1 MILHCHFSKTPK
13 EIKMQRTPFTRS
25 ITICWQERPSQAQK
39 TSMDQPSTRTT
50 PAPAAKKPL
59 LTILYWLFTL
69 PEKQLRKGSNA
80 CPNHPDL
87 RSHRQTQSNTTPLQ
101 FKSTFSTHQQFFYQR
116 LKRHCLMMPLTVAC
130 CRSHSLD
137 FNGFGVLYEL
147 HQKSIYIPRGLK
159 TSRHPF
165 SDLKHSLV
173 EIGYHKHQP
182 VVVFKS
188 FGIFWLIRS
197 FGQIKPIFVLMAGRG
212 SKFETKTLRVS
223 PKHPQVLDP
232 KITYIWE
239 VLSPENA
246 ADFWLTHLPVQDYLT
261 SHFSGQPMITTPS
274 PPCLHHFPCSR
285 TCDQSLRCME
295 CLRCKVNPHS
305 GQDHRS
311 AGSLKF
317 RPMKIDHVH
326 WIQADFT

>member
-87 RSHRQTQSNTTPLQ
+87 RSHRQTHQTQ

-130 CRSHSLD
+130 CRSHSLA

-147 HQKSIYIPRGLK
+147 HQKSIHSSWSEDIK
-159 TSRHPF
+159 TSVFRLETLPCW
-165 SDLKHSLV
+165 DWIPQTPTRCSLQ
-173 EIGYHKHQP
+173 ILRNL
-182 VVVFKS
+182 
-188 FGIFWLIRS
+188 LIN
-197 FGQIKPIFVLMAGRG
+197 Q
-212 SKFETKTLRVS
+212 
-223 PKHPQVLDP
+223 
-232 KITYIWE
+232 
-239 VLSPENA
+239 
-246 ADFWLTHLPVQDYLT
+246 
-261 SHFSGQPMITTPS
+261 
-274 PPCLHHFPCSR
+274 
-285 TCDQSLRCME
+285 
-295 CLRCKVNPHS
+295 
-305 GQDHRS
+305 
-311 AGSLKF
+311 KF
-317 RPMKIDHVH
+317 RPNQAHFCFDGGAG
-326 WIQADFT
+326 IQIWNKNTVRFP